1 MGHQI
6 LRLLAG
12 QIRKRAGLVLAD
24 VAARHVAHA
33 AIFPQDIQTHKGF
46 PAVGAAHQLG
56 QQPVDIG
63 AVDDRYPPLTTQT
76 RAVPQLVVHTH
87 IAGGRAALR
96 VQIGLVLQPFACLI
110 VLLQNGAVEGD
121 HALHRCGIIGGEIR
135 IAGAEADG
143 GNVLRVRDAVLIA
156 GDVQLHAHRHRRQ
169 HQHHGRRLQPPALVE
184 DAELLLQQH
193 LGGEE
198 ADHAHDQLADQQA
211 GEAAVDKGGI
221 AQEQTQPQTAAQT
234 DTPPGDGAQPPE
246 GHSVAGR
253 LAGALF
259 IQPPHQ
265 RQQCDAHRGVDDTGG
280 EGGGRQLDALI
291 ALGADG
297 LAELHFD
304 GLGAAVGHG
313 IPDPTHR
320 RQPGDEL
327 RNVAAAVAEV
337 KHLRHRAYHR
347 VQKEGDDV
355 HRAVE
360 HRHRQQP
367 SRDHGAQGAEREE
380 EQRHQ
385 LRQQQPRAQR
395 RPVHVG
401 EAGAAQS
408 GQQEDQHV
416 PRRQRSQRREDV
428 GEKCLCPCHR
438 QGVHQSHGAAGH
450 QVRPHRHGRKAAEQ
464 QGHDHGGGYGLDD
477 DVVLPQL
484 QHGHD
489 ALRHAV
495 ALPARRQYLHGQDHH
510 PHGHIQK
517 QQRPVALYIAA
528 QQRGVTEGCLS
539 RHNPHLPVRK

>member
-33 AIFPQDIQTHKGF
+33 AIFPQDIQTHKGL
-46 PAVGAAHQLG
+46 PAVGAVHQLG

-87 IAGGRAALR
+87 IAGDRAILR
-96 VQIGLVLQPFACLI
+96 VQIGSVLQPFACLI

-121 HALHRCGIIGGEIR
+121 HALHRCGIVGGEIR

-143 GNVLRVRDAVLIA
+143 GHVLRVRDAVLIA
-156 GDVQLHAHRHRRQ
+156 GDVQLDAQRHRQQGQ
-169 HQHHGRRLQPPALVE
+169 HQRQRFHPPAAGE
-184 DAELLLQQH
+184 NAEFLFQQH

-198 ADHAHDQLADQQA
+198 ADHAHDQLADQQT
-211 GEAAVDKGGI
+211 GKAAAQYHIV
-221 AQEQTQPQTAAQT
+221 QEQTQPQTAAQS
-234 DTPPGDGAQPPE
+234 DTPPGDGLQPPE
-246 GHSVAGR
+246 GHSIAGR

-265 RQQCDAHRGVDDTGG
+265 CQQCDAYRGVDDAGG
-280 EGGGRQLDALI
+280 EGGGRQLEAVI

-297 LAELHFD
+297 QLHFD

-416 PRRQRSQRREDV
+416 PRRQRSQHREDV

-438 QGVHQSHGAAGH
+438 QGVHQPHGAAGH

-477 DVVLPQL
+477 DVVLLQL

-489 ALRHAV
+489 AIRHAV
-495 ALPARRQYLHGQDHH
+495 ALPARRQYLHGKDHH